1 MDGQGK
7 KGVSTRREFIQLSG
21 VLGLSMA
28 LHPGGRSEPD
38 HIVVVGGGIIGTSI
52 AYHLAQRGAR
62 VLLCEKARPGS
73 GATGNSFAWLN
84 ASFEKR
90 PQPYYLLNLLGIAGW
105 RRLQREL
112 KDEVKVQ
119 WGGSI
124 AWFPPGEEAQQLRAD
139 VRRHQA
145 WGYATNLVDVKE
157 LQKLL
162 PNIRPGPTDVASF
175 SEHEGTMNPSQ
186 ALEVL
191 IRSAEQLGVK
201 LLYPCEVTGFEVTSG
216 RIRAVQTTR
225 GCFPADVVVLAAGID
240 APALGDK
247 LGVPVLLNESPGLLA
262 HTPSL
267 PPVVGHI
274 AHAPGVH
281 IKQNPEG
288 EIVMG
293 TSFGASH
300 IADANTNMD
309 SASHILQ
316 RAANFVPSLEHAS
329 IARVTVGWRVL
340 PRDGYPIIGFA
351 PGCPNLY
358 IASTHSGMTLS
369 PLIGQLACLEILD
382 KADVDILQPYRPARF
397 SGSA

>member
-1 MDGQGK
+1 M
-7 KGVSTRREFIQLSG
+7 SITRREFIQLSG

-28 LHPGGRSEPD
+28 LHSREKSEPD

-62 VLLCEKARPGS
+62 VLLCEKSRPGS

-84 ASFEKR
+84 ASFEKQ

-112 KDEVKVQ
+112 KDELKIQ

-124 AWFPPGEEAQQLRAD
+124 AWFPPGKEAEQLRED
-139 VRRHQA
+139 VRRHQG
-145 WGYATNLVDVKE
+145 WGYATNLVDVEE
-157 LQKLL
+157 LQRLL

-175 SEHEGTMNPSQ
+175 SEHEGTVSPSQ

-191 IRSAEQLGVK
+191 LRGAEQLGVK
-201 LLYPCEVTGFEVTSG
+201 VLYPCEVTEFEVASG
-216 RIRAVQTTR
+216 RIHAVQTAR
-225 GCFPADVVVLAAGID
+225 GRFPADVVVLAAGID

-247 LGVPVLLNESPGLLA
+247 LGVRVLLKESPGLLA
-262 HTPSL
+262 HTPAL
-267 PPVVGHI
+267 PPVLEHV

-281 IKQNPEG
+281 IKQNPDG

-300 IADANTNMD
+300 VADAGTSMD
-309 SASHILQ
+309 AGPHILEQ
-316 RAANFVPSLEHAS
+316 AANFVPRLEHAS
-329 IARVTVGWRVL
+329 IARVTLGWRVL

-382 KADVDILQPYRPARF
+382 NADVDLLQPYRPARF

>member
-1 MDGQGK
+1 M
-7 KGVSTRREFIQLSG
+7 SITRREFIQLSG

-28 LHPGGRSEPD
+28 LDSRGKSEPD

-62 VLLCEKARPGS
+62 VLLCEKSRPGS

-84 ASFEKR
+84 ASFEKQ

-112 KDEVKVQ
+112 KDELKIQ

-124 AWFPPGEEAQQLRAD
+124 AWFPPGKEAEQLRED
-139 VRRHQA
+139 VRRQQS
-145 WGYATNLVDVKE
+145 WGYATNLIDVEE
-157 LQKLL
+157 LERLL

-175 SEHEGTMNPSQ
+175 SEQEGTVNPSL

-191 IRSAEQLGVK
+191 LRGAEQLGVK
-201 LLYPCEVTGFEVTSG
+201 VLYPCEVTGFEVASG
-216 RIRAVQTTR
+216 GIRAVQTAR
-225 GCFPADVVVLAAGID
+225 GRFPADVVVLAAGID

-247 LGVPVLLNESPGLLA
+247 LGVRVLLKESPGLLA
-262 HTPSL
+262 HTPAL
-267 PPVVGHI
+267 PPVLGHI

-281 IKQNPEG
+281 IKQNPDG
-288 EIVMG
+288 EMVMG
-293 TSFGASH
+293 TSFGATH
-300 IADANTNMD
+300 VADANTSMD
-309 SASHILQ
+309 SGPHILQ
-316 RAANFVPSLEHAS
+316 QAANFVPRLEHAS
-329 IARVTVGWRVL
+329 IARVTLGWRVL

-358 IASTHSGMTLS
+358 IASTHSGITLS

-382 KADVDILQPYRPARF
+382 KANVDLLQPYRPSRF
-397 SGSA
+397 SGST